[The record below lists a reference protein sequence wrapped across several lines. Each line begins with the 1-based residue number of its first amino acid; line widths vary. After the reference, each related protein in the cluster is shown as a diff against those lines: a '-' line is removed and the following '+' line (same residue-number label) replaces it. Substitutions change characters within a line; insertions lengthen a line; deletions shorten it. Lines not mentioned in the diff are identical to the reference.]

1 MLPKCVH
8 ESRVHKC
15 DLRMQYIDIP
25 EENRVLG
32 NRESLNQ
39 ISEVDFLHNV
49 NVDEK
54 LPEAVLGYV
63 LHLLGLVA

>member
-1 MLPKCVH
+1 
-8 ESRVHKC
+8 
-15 DLRMQYIDIP
+15 MQYIDIP

-39 ISEVDFLHNV
+39 VSEVDFLHNV

-63 LHLLGLVA
+63 LDLLGLVA